1 MTIKQKLYVVFFVAI
16 TALLSACETEETP
29 EARPAQ
35 EQREKSA
42 FRGSQD
48 DKYYMITFVS
58 GVEYWFPVYEM
69 MKQAGQQLGIDTVYT
84 GTPAYDVTQQLAVF
98 EQVLARKPKGIL
110 LSPMLPEPFIEP
122 VNRASEMGVPVVLF
136 GTDSPKSKRTA
147 FITSNNTR
155 EGVMAADFI
164 AESVNGA
171 GEYAVLENPGQTNH
185 DTRIAAFI
193 ARMEEKWPEMRL
205 VGRAATN
212 QDPTKAYNALLSLA
226 QANPNLVAVFMPEA
240 NSALGAAQ
248 AAKELDTGI
257 KVILTDVNSKVLD
270 LIKSGDV
277 FASLNPNQG
286 VQGYMGML
294 LLYLAANSDLID
306 PMNDHTR
313 TGENPMSVPYVDNG
327 LAIVT
332 AENADFFY
340 WDKYLKRR
348 GSKGIKE

>member
-1 MTIKQKLYVVFFVAI
+1 
-16 TALLSACETEETP
+16 
-29 EARPAQ
+29 
-35 EQREKSA
+35 
-42 FRGSQD
+42 
-48 DKYYMITFVS
+48 
-58 GVEYWFPVYEM
+58 
-69 MKQAGQQLGIDTVYT
+69 MK
-84 GTPAYDVTQQLAVF
+84 
-98 EQVLARKPKGIL
+98 
-110 LSPMLPEPFIEP
+110 
-122 VNRASEMGVPVVLF
+122 
-136 GTDSPKSKRTA
+136 
-147 FITSNNTR
+147 
-155 EGVMAADFI
+155 
-164 AESVNGA
+164 
-171 GEYAVLENPGQTNH
+171 
-185 DTRIAAFI
+185 
-193 ARMEEKWPEMRL
+193 L

-226 QANPNLVAVFMPEA
+226 QANPNLGAVFMPEA